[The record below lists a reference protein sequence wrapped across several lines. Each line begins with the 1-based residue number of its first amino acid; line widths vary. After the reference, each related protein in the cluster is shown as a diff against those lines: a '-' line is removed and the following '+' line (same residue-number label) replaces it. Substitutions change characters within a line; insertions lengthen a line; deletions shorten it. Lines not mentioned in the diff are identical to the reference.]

1 MIKWLLPVVVAF
13 ACTHNVMAADKAG
26 HVLLSVGTNSAKLPA
41 QDVRPL
47 KRKSEIYSLDSIS
60 TGSKGRLQIRFTDG
74 SRLSLRPDTLF
85 NVEDYRFSE
94 SLPKDGKSVY
104 RLLKGGLRTLTGAI
118 SDNNKDNYEVRT
130 PIATI
135 GVRGT
140 HYTLFY
146 CDKACQETTRAQMGL
161 YGYVLEGEIVVGNK
175 SIKAPIQMGR
185 YFFLGGNGS
194 NLKIRQTPFK
204 LFELLQDMGPDL
216 MSGTG
221 SNQIPA
227 LNPNEKPNL
236 NLDVTP
242 DLDLD
247 VAPKLDLDVMP
258 NEDVNNTIP
267 TNRNENTYP

>member
-13 ACTHNVMAADKAG
+13 VCANSAMATDKAG
-26 HVLLSVGTNSAKLPA
+26 HVLLSVGSNTAQLPE

-47 KRKSEIYSLDSIS
+47 KRKSEIYPLDSIS

-74 SRLSLRPDTLF
+74 SRMSLRPDTLF
-85 NVEDYRFSE
+85 NVEEYRFNENS
-94 SLPKDGKSVY
+94 PKDGKSVY

-118 SDNNKDNYEVRT
+118 SDNNKENYEVRT

-146 CDKACQETTRAQMGL
+146 CDKTCQETTRAQQGL

-175 SIKAPIQMGR
+175 SIRAPIQMGR
-185 YFFLGGNGS
+185 YFFLGGDGS

-216 MSGTG
+216 MSGAG
-221 SNQIPA
+221 RSQIPA
-227 LNPNEKPNL
+227 LDANEKLNL
-236 NLDVTP
+236 NLDIGP
-242 DLDLD
+242 SQGG
-247 VAPKLDLDVMP
+247 P
-258 NEDVNNTIP
+258 NP
-267 TNRNENTYP
+267 PPPNRGPNTYP

>member
-1 MIKWLLPVVVAF
+1 MIKWILPVVLAF
-13 ACTHNVMAADKAG
+13 VCMPSAMAADKAG
-26 HVLLSVGTNSAKLPA
+26 HVLLSVGSNTARLPE
-41 QDVRPL
+41 QDIRQL

-85 NVEDYRFSE
+85 NVEEYRFSANK
-94 SLPKDGKSVY
+94 PKEGKSVY

-118 SDNNKDNYEVRT
+118 SDNNKENYEVHT

-146 CDKACQETTRAQMGL
+146 CDKTCQETTRAQMGL

-185 YFFLGGNGS
+185 YFFLGGDGS
-194 NLKIRQTPFK
+194 SLKIRQTPFK

-216 MSGTG
+216 MSGAG
-221 SNQIPA
+221 NNQIPA
-227 LNPNEKPNL
+227 LNANEKLNL

-242 DLDLD
+242 NQGG
-247 VAPKLDLDVMP
+247 ANTPSP
-258 NEDVNNTIP
+258 NRGP
-267 TNRNENTYP
+267 NTYP

>member
-1 MIKWLLPVVVAF
+1 MIKWLLPIVVAVVF
-13 ACTHNVMAADKAG
+13 SPSAMSAGKAG
-26 HVLLSVGTNSAKLPA
+26 HVLLSVGNNTAQLPKS
-41 QDVRPL
+41 DVRQL
-47 KRKSEIYSLDSIS
+47 KRKSEIYSLDSIA
-60 TGSKGRLQIRFTDG
+60 TGPKGRLQIRFTDG

-85 NVEDYRFSE
+85 NVEEYRFSKSKPE
-94 SLPKDGKSVY
+94 DGKSVY

-118 SDNNKDNYEVRT
+118 SDNNKESYEVHT

-146 CDKACQETTRAQMGL
+146 CDKTCQETTRAQMGL

-175 SIKAPIQMGR
+175 SIRAPIQMGR
-185 YFFLGGNGS
+185 YFFLGGDGS

-216 MSGTG
+216 MSGAG
-221 SNQIPA
+221 NNQIPA
-227 LNPNEKPNL
+227 LNANEKLNL

-242 DLDLD
+242 NQGG
-247 VAPKLDLDVMP
+247 ANTPSP
-258 NEDVNNTIP
+258 NRGP
-267 TNRNENTYP
+267 NTYP